1 MLRSICSVANYSSF
15 VFPFPY
21 DNTSGTA
28 KKHAWE
34 ILAEHGALAPE
45 FAAL

>member
-1 MLRSICSVANYSSF
+1 MEVLKAGGYYPSF
-15 VFPFPY
+15 GFPFPY
-21 DNTSGTA
+21 DNMSGTA
-28 KKHAWE
+28 KKHTRE